1 MGRPRYQRR
10 TLLNFLSRKR
20 KQNNDMFISR
30 WFTNIDRK
38 LNKIMATLQ
47 ERFDAVNE
55 RLDTAGSKL
64 TEASAEILA
73 ELEKLRA
80 GGTLTPEQ
88 EASLA
93 NIEAK
98 AQAIAD
104 TASGFADVSPPVG

>member
-1 MGRPRYQRR
+1 MDRPRYQRR

-47 ERFDAVNE
+47 ERFDGLNAN
-55 RLDTAGSKL
+55 LD
-64 TEASAEILA
+64 EAASEILA
-73 ELEKLRA
+73 ELTKLRE
-80 GGTLTPEQ
+80 GGNLTPEQ
-88 EASLA
+88 ETSLA

-98 AQAIAD
+98 VA
-104 TASGFADVSPPVG
+104 TLKDVSPPVG